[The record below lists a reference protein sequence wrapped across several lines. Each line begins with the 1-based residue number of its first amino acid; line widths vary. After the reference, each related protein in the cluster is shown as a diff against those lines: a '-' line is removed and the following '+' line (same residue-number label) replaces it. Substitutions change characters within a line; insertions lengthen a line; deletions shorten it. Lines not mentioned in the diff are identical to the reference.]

1 MDESCSNTL
10 QGLTLGVFLCRI
22 SMQLSKGEVLGGI
35 ANTDAPPPPTK
46 GGEGRTIK
54 TRQLYKM
61 PVLCSLQGA
70 AGGVSL
76 NFLLT
81 RPALPLA
88 DATAQNPAFCKS
100 APSDAEGGRG
110 SVNCLNPAACA
121 PLSSLRGR
129 ARRAHPSTVNN
140 CFACTLGNCL
150 NRARPRAKTRREGA
164 RGEVG
169 DLTGTHQP
177 SPDAPEAT
185 RRRSVRAGGRSVDPR
200 SRTFFKKGID
210 KPCGVCYTIS
220 ASVARILLVHRALD
234 RPRPPQMAI

>member
-1 MDESCSNTL
+1 
-10 QGLTLGVFLCRI
+10 
-22 SMQLSKGEVLGGI
+22 
-35 ANTDAPPPPTK
+35 
-46 GGEGRTIK
+46 
-54 TRQLYKM
+54 M

-81 RPALPLA
+81 HPAIPFA

-100 APSDAEGGRG
+100 APFDAEGWRG
-110 SVNCLNPAACA
+110 SVNCLDPAACA

-169 DLTGTHQP
+169 DLTVTHQAEP
-177 SPDAPEAT
+177 RRARSDAAK
-185 RRRSVRAGGRSVDPR
+185 VCAGGRQVCWSEVKN
-200 SRTFFKKGID
+200 FFQKRD
-210 KPCGVCYTIS
+210 
-220 ASVARILLVHRALD
+220 
-234 RPRPPQMAI
+234 